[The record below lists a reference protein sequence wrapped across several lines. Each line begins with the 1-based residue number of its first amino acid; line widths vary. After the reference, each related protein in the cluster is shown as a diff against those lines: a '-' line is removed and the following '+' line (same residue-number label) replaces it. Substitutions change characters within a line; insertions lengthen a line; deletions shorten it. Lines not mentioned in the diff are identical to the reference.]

1 MTIDRA
7 EQTGLG
13 IAVIGH
19 LALFA
24 ALSFSLLNPTPL
36 PELESEPVEVELVTD
51 ISPVTR
57 APDPQPLAPA
67 PKLAPEPG
75 PPVDAAPSEPAPPPP
90 TPTPPTPKPSIPK
103 PLPPQP
109 KPSPPAPKPV
119 PRPQPVPRAIA
130 KPTPK
135 PAAQP
140 ALRPTPKPA
149 AKPAARPAAAK
160 PAARPAPRPGRDV
173 RPTGNLTGLLTGSGN
188 RPGSS
193 PSPKPQAPVA
203 GPSAADLATIKRA
216 LGTEIGRQLKPK
228 WKAPTGADVDQL
240 VTILSWDLTSDGNLS
255 GAPRFISQSGVTPSN
270 QAQAAIH
277 RDNAIKAVRA
287 AAPFNL
293 PSQHYTLWKSVIS
306 FKFDK
311 RLSQ

>member
-1 MTIDRA
+1 VAIDRA

-24 ALSFSLLNPTPL
+24 ALSLSLLNAPPL
-36 PELESEPVEVELVTD
+36 PVLESEPVEVELVTD
-51 ISPVTR
+51 IAPVTS

-67 PKLAPEPG
+67 PALAPEPA
-75 PPVDAAPSEPAPPPP
+75 PPVDAAPPEPAPLPP
-90 TPTPPTPKPSIPK
+90 TPK

-109 KPSPPAPKPV
+109 RPPLPKPVPPAPKPV
-119 PRPQPVPRAIA
+119 P
-130 KPTPK
+130 KPTPRAVPK
-135 PAAQP
+135 PAPKP
-140 ALRPTPKPA
+140 APSPKPAPRAVAKLTPKPA
-149 AKPAARPAAAK
+149 AKPATARPAAKPEAK
-160 PAARPAPRPGRDV
+160 PARDV
-173 RPTGNLTGLLTGSGN
+173 RPTGNLAGILTGSAS
-188 RPGSS
+188 RPGPS
-193 PSPKPQAPVA
+193 PSPKPQAAVA

-255 GAPRFISQSGVTPSN
+255 GAPRFISQGGVTPSN

-293 PSQHYTLWKSVIS
+293 PSQHYSLWKSVIS